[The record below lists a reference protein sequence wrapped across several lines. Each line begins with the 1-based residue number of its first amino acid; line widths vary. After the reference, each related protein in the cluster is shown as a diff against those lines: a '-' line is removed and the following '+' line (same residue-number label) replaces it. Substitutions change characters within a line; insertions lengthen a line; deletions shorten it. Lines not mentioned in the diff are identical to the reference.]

1 MQRTL
6 LDLLEALRAPES
18 PPPLFEDPAT
28 HLVPSEGTKLLGDI
42 AWAMKSAP
50 ERRCGEATCVL
61 GNVAIDEKRRAMG
74 DSIRVTTGGYMG
86 LSICED

>member
-1 MQRTL
+1 M
-6 LDLLEALRAPES
+6 
-18 PPPLFEDPAT
+18 
-28 HLVPSEGTKLLGDI
+28 LGDI

-74 DSIRVTTGGYMG
+74 DSIRVTAGGYMG